1 MRALLSREAA
11 LRPIPSTEPVLFLEA
26 RAPDE
31 KRIFRCLPRWPSAHC
46 YCWESLHHDFP
57 ADLWRSVSLA
67 GTPNRH
73 HAERA
78 GRTRRSRDRARL
90 TPMISRP
97 PTRPTGSLRYPPEA
111 PAPSRFHDVSEEN
124 LLARAA
130 LAPSRWSD
138 CVASTQNVFHRID
151 HLRACTRKPRR
162 PWILIWI
169 TRTTRTPFRRWVLPQ
184 AASGGYPRSPSTSA
198 QVTHT
203 ALRRCMTHARDAC
216 DRFLPS
222 TASISSTRVSF
233 ALGEV
238 PASRLRTTSV
248 SACAARPETNIR
260 APSGFTPPEWLWW
273 MSNDILR
280 SSNHCRACRAPSMCQ
295 LADPSVV
302 AHTSKL
308 RLERCATWSVKTS
321 PFCDL
326 ARLPSKSA
334 FLRPTSCDACRAPPG
349 VDLMSRAC
357 PAFVGFA
364 ANVPSSTPF
373 HRYDAM
379 LLSQT
384 RLYRLGPR
392 SHPRIWLMRMLLWAR
407 RSFST
412 SATSFQNTTHEHEHR
427 ERCPR
432 PPQGL
437 ALQSLPRTMR
447 F

>member
-1 MRALLSREAA
+1 MLATLTLRALLLLGEPSPRFSR
-11 LRPIPSTEPVLFLEA
+11 RPLTFRVACRHPQPPPCGESLSYAPLSRSHPTYAVGVTTTDSTERRLAPPA
-26 RAPDE
+26 RSSGSVAFRRRIRREPTCQSRTCAPAV
-31 KRIFRCLPRWPSAHC
+31 KRLRSQGPERLPPYRPFS
-46 YCWESLHHDFP
+46 SLHP
-57 ADLWRSVSLA
+57 KT
-67 GTPNRH
+67 TP
-73 HAERA
+73 
-78 GRTRRSRDRARL
+78 
-90 TPMISRP
+90 
-97 PTRPTGSLRYPPEA
+97 
-111 PAPSRFHDVSEEN
+111 
-124 LLARAA
+124 
-130 LAPSRWSD
+130 
-138 CVASTQNVFHRID
+138 
-151 HLRACTRKPRR
+151 
-162 PWILIWI
+162 PWIRIWI

-280 SSNHCRACRAPSMCQ
+280 SSNHCRACRASSMCQ

-392 SHPRIWLMRMLLWAR
+392 SHPRIWLMRMLLWAE
-407 RSFST
+407 T
-412 SATSFQNTTHEHEHR
+412 
-427 ERCPR
+427 
-432 PPQGL
+432 
-437 ALQSLPRTMR
+437 
-447 F
+447 